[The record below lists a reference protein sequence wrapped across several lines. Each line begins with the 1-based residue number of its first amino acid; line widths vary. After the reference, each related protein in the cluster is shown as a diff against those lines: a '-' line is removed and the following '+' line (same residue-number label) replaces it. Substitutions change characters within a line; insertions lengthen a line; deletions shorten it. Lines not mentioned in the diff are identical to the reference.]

1 MKQIFQMFF
10 CFLKIGAFT
19 FGGGYAMIPL
29 IEKEFVDNKGWISK
43 DDFVDIIVLSQS
55 LPGALAVNS
64 SLFVGYKIRGVIG
77 ALLALLGVV
86 IPSFCIIIIIS
97 ILFVKFRNNPIVI
110 QGFNGIKAAVPM
122 LVLFAIISLGK
133 SLKKNIPTLSI
144 MVISIFLLLYFNLH
158 PIFLIILSIN
168 CGIIFFRKKV

>member
-10 CFLKIGAFT
+10 CFFKIGAFT

-64 SLFVGYKIRGVIG
+64 SLFVGYKIRGVLG
-77 ALLALLGVV
+77 AILALLGVV
-86 IPSFCIIIIIS
+86 IPSFFIIIIIS

-122 LVLFAIISLGK
+122 LVLFAIISLSK

-144 MVISIFLLLYFNLH
+144 MAISIFLLLYFNLH
-158 PIFLIILSIN
+158 PIFLILFSIF